1 MQIEAIL
8 KPKKV
13 SRQRKKKANEEVLD
27 SFADDEV
34 ARLRET
40 MNAAADEDQ
49 RANSEKQPAMAKL
62 RLLPQ
67 AMETLQKY
75 VYTIE
80 KEMDIEL
87 GTGRHWRNPSWT
99 TTFLRR

>member
-13 SRQRKKKANEEVLD
+13 SRHRKKKANEEVLD

-40 MNAAADEDQ
+40 MNAAAEEDQ

-67 AMETLQKY
+67 AMETLQRY
-75 VYTIE
+75 VYKNEEIE
-80 KEMDIEL
+80 MGNEL
-87 GTGRHWRNPSWT
+87 GTGRRWRN
-99 TTFLRR
+99 R

>member
-1 MQIEAIL
+1 MAVTANKIRLDMQIEAIL

-49 RANSEKQPAMAKL
+49 RANAEKQPAMAKL

-75 VYTIE
+75 VHKIE
-80 KEMDIEL
+80 DIEI
-87 GTGRHWRNPSWT
+87 GC
-99 TTFLRR
+99 